1 MLLVITLTMN
11 LWNIK
16 KLKDDLSNQKVNQ
29 RDLLVYYFLIGLTIS
44 LSYLGDNEMLWDYQD
59 NSFKSVQWFV
69 TTFIYLATIFLCYK
83 ANKGSRGNNFIERI
97 FSLEILLLIRYVF
110 FFIIPYVI
118 FYFAFLEDT
127 VYADIGDIISTIILE
142 LILAIRTIQCMKDI
156 QKI

>member
-29 RDLLVYYFLIGLTIS
+29 RDLLVYYFLCGLCLS
-44 LSYLGDNEMLWDYQD
+44 LLYLEGSDFLWDYQD
-59 NSFKSVQWFV
+59 NGFKSVEWFV

-83 ANKGSRGNNFIERI
+83 ANNGIRGNNFIERI
-97 FSLEILLLIRYVF
+97 FSLEIILFIRYFVF
-110 FFIIPYVI
+110 FFIPFSILHGV
-118 FYFAFLEDT
+118 FLEDT
-127 VYADIGDIISTIILE
+127 AYSDIGN
-142 LILAIRTIQCMKDI
+142 LILYIIFEFILSVRAIQCMNDI